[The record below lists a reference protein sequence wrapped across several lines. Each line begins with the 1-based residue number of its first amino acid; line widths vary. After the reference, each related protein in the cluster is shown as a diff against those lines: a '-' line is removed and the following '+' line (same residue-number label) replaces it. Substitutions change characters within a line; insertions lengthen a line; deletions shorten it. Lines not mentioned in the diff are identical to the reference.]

1 MMKKVGI
8 YSGSFNPI
16 HHGHVM
22 LANYLVEFSDLD
34 ELWFVV
40 TPQNP
45 LKQKAELLDD
55 NERLKMVQLAVA
67 DDPRFRVSDIE
78 MHLPRPS
85 YTINTLNTLSE
96 QYPDCQFVFICG
108 MDSLQNFKHW
118 RDYQKIL
125 DNYELLVFP
134 REGYDG
140 GDLADYP
147 SVTVLKTPILEI
159 SSTFIRQCIKEGR
172 DVRHFVPER
181 TFKYMKQ
188 HGFYEWWYK
197 HSSSF
202 HSAMPLSVLLKH
214 TPIL

>member
-1 MMKKVGI
+1 MKKIGI

-45 LKQKAELLDD
+45 LKQKGDLLDD
-55 NERLKMVQLAVA
+55 DERLKMVQLALG
-67 DDPRFRVSDIE
+67 DDPRFHVSDIE
-78 MHLPRPS
+78 MHLPTPS
-85 YTINTLNTLSE
+85 YTINTLTSLSE
-96 QYPDCQFVFICG
+96 QNPDCEFVFICG
-108 MDSLQNFKHW
+108 MDSLQNFKNW
-118 RDYQKIL
+118 REYQKIL

-140 GDLADYP
+140 GELINYP

-172 DVRHFVPER
+172 DVRHFMPEKA
-181 TFKYMKQ
+181 FAYMKTNR
-188 HGFYEWWYK
+188 FYE
-197 HSSSF
+197 
-202 HSAMPLSVLLKH
+202 
-214 TPIL
+214 

>member
-1 MMKKVGI
+1 MKKVGI

-45 LKQKAELLDD
+45 LKQKEDLLDD
-55 NERLKMVQLAVA
+55 DERLKMVQLALG
-67 DDPRFRVSDIE
+67 DDPRFHVSDIE
-78 MHLPRPS
+78 MHLPTPS
-85 YTINTLNTLSE
+85 YTINTLTSLSE
-96 QYPDCQFVFICG
+96 QNPDCEFVFICG
-108 MDSLQNFKHW
+108 MDSLQNFKNW
-118 RDYQKIL
+118 REYQRIL

-140 GDLADYP
+140 GELINYP

-172 DVRHFVPER
+172 DVRHFMPEKA
-181 TFKYMKQ
+181 FAYMKTNR
-188 HGFYEWWYK
+188 FYE
-197 HSSSF
+197 
-202 HSAMPLSVLLKH
+202 
-214 TPIL
+214 

>member
-1 MMKKVGI
+1 MRKVGI

-40 TPQNP
+40 SPQNP
-45 LKQKAELLDD
+45 LKKKEDLLDD
-55 NERLKMVQLAVA
+55 DERLKMVQLAVG
-67 DDPRFRVSDIE
+67 DDPRFCVSDIE
-78 MHLPRPS
+78 MHLPTPS
-85 YTINTLNTLSE
+85 YTINTLAALSE

-108 MDSLQNFKHW
+108 MDSLQNFRNW
-118 RDYQKIL
+118 REYQKIL

-140 GDLADYP
+140 GDLVDYP
-147 SVTVLKTPILEI
+147 SVSILKTPILEI

-172 DVRHFVPER
+172 DVRHFMPEKAFNYLMQNR
-181 TFKYMKQ
+181 FYM
-188 HGFYEWWYK
+188 
-197 HSSSF
+197 
-202 HSAMPLSVLLKH
+202 
-214 TPIL
+214 

>member
-1 MMKKVGI
+1 MKKIGI

-40 TPQNP
+40 SPQNP
-45 LKQKAELLDD
+45 LKKKDELLDD
-55 NERLKMVQLAVA
+55 AERLKMVQLAVG

-85 YTINTLNTLSE
+85 YTINTLTALSE

-108 MDSLQNFKHW
+108 MDSLQSLHHW
-118 RDYQKIL
+118 REYQKIL

-140 GDLADYP
+140 GDLINNP

-159 SSTFIRQCIKEGR
+159 SSTFIRQCVKEGR
-172 DVRHFVPER
+172 DVRHFMPER
-181 TFKYMKQ
+181 AFLYMKER
-188 HGFYEWWYK
+188 HFYE
-197 HSSSF
+197 
-202 HSAMPLSVLLKH
+202 
-214 TPIL
+214 

>member
-1 MMKKVGI
+1 MKKVGI

-40 TPQNP
+40 SPQNP

-55 NERLKMVQLAVA
+55 AERLKMVQLAVG
-67 DDPRFRVSDIE
+67 DDPRFRVSDVE

-85 YTINTLNTLSE
+85 YTINTLTTLSE
-96 QYPDCQFVFICG
+96 QHSDCQFVFICG
-108 MDSLQNFKHW
+108 MDSLQNLSRW
-118 RDYQKIL
+118 YQYQRIL

-140 GDLADYP
+140 GELVHHP

-159 SSTFIRQCIKEGR
+159 SSTFIRRCVKECR
-172 DVRHFVPER
+172 DVRHFMPEKA
-181 TFKYMKQ
+181 FQYMQ
-188 HGFYEWWYK
+188 ENGFYKE
-197 HSSSF
+197 
-202 HSAMPLSVLLKH
+202 
-214 TPIL
+214 

>member
-1 MMKKVGI
+1 MKKVGI

-45 LKQKAELLDD
+45 LKKKEDLLDD
-55 NERLKMVQLAVA
+55 DERLKMVQLAIG
-67 DDPRFRVSDIE
+67 DDPRIRVSDIE
-78 MHLPRPS
+78 MHLPTPS
-85 YTINTLNTLSE
+85 YTINTLTALSE
-96 QYPDCQFVFICG
+96 QYPDIEFVFICG
-108 MDSLQNFKHW
+108 MDSLQNLKHW
-118 RDYQKIL
+118 REYQKIL

-140 GDLADYP
+140 GDLLNYP

-159 SSTFIRQCIKEGR
+159 SSTFIRQCVKEGR
-172 DVRHFVPER
+172 DVRHFMPEKA
-181 TFKYMKQ
+181 FLYMKE
-188 HGFYEWWYK
+188 HGFY
-197 HSSSF
+197 
-202 HSAMPLSVLLKH
+202 L
-214 TPIL
+214 

>member
-1 MMKKVGI
+1 MKFLKLCKLSSKLNNMKKIGI

-45 LKQKAELLDD
+45 LKKKEDLLDD
-55 NERLKMVQLAVA
+55 DERLKMVQLALG
-67 DDPRFRVSDIE
+67 DDPRIHVSDIE
-78 MHLPRPS
+78 MHLPTPS
-85 YTINTLNTLSE
+85 YTINTLTSLSE
-96 QYPDCQFVFICG
+96 QNPDVEFVFICG
-108 MDSLQNFKHW
+108 MDSLQNMKNW
-118 RDYQKIL
+118 REYQKIL

-140 GDLADYP
+140 GELVNYP

-159 SSTFIRQCIKEGR
+159 SSTFIRQCVKEGR
-172 DVRHFVPER
+172 DVRHFMPEKA
-181 TFKYMKQ
+181 FAYMKQ
-188 HGFYEWWYK
+188 NQFY
-197 HSSSF
+197 
-202 HSAMPLSVLLKH
+202 L
-214 TPIL
+214 

>member
-1 MMKKVGI
+1 MKKVGI

-40 TPQNP
+40 SPQNP

-55 NERLKMVQLAVA
+55 AERLKMVQLAVGN
-67 DDPRFRVSDIE
+67 DPRFRVSDIE
-78 MHLPRPS
+78 MHLPTPS
-85 YTINTLNTLSE
+85 YTINTLTALSE
-96 QYPDCQFVFICG
+96 QHPDCQFVFICG
-108 MDSLQNFKHW
+108 MDSLQNLSRW
-118 RDYQKIL
+118 YQYQRIL

-140 GDLADYP
+140 GELANHP

-159 SSTFIRQCIKEGR
+159 SSTFIRQCVKEGH
-172 DVRHFVPER
+172 DVRHFMPEKA
-181 TFKYMKQ
+181 FQYLQ
-188 HGFYEWWYK
+188 GNGFYKE
-197 HSSSF
+197 
-202 HSAMPLSVLLKH
+202 
-214 TPIL
+214 